1 MTSVKDGE
9 VFNSR
14 QNRDK
19 NRDKTKTEVNLQRFT
34 SAEKLILLSIAISG
48 A

>member
-19 NRDKTKTEVNLQRFT
+19 NRDKMKTEANLQRFT
-34 SAEKLILLSIAISG
+34 SAEKTYSAKHCD
-48 A
+48 